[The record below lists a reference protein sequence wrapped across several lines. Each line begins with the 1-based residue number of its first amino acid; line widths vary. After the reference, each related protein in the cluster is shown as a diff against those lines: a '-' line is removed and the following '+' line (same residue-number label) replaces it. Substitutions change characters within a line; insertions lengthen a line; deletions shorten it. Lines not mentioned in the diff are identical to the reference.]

1 MRTSFKPLRANT
13 TRNFCHFFQVLS
25 CRNAAHSCSD
35 SFGEWVV
42 LGSGW
47 CWTATWA
54 DGGFWGCLCRETTAE
69 LFSFSGLRIHPF
81 VSDKHVWKFG
91 LFLDMSCPLVQHE
104 VRLMFPVVVVGF
116 VLASWGKQHLFCDYW
131 SGVAP
136 HPMICMASIFPAIKF
151 QVSLPICARKGQ
163 VITLSRKRN
172 QQQTPYSLMSSR
184 FRRWRSQFVFI

>member
-1 MRTSFKPLRANT
+1 MRTSLEPLRANT
-13 TRNFCHFFQVLS
+13 TCNFYHFFQVLC

-69 LFSFSGLRIHPF
+69 LFSFIGLLIHPF
-81 VSDKHVWKFG
+81 VSDKYVWKFV

-104 VRLMFPVVVVGF
+104 VRLMFPVVVMGSRQTAFILQLLIRGRTPYDDLHGF
-116 VLASWGKQHLFCDYW
+116 HFS
-131 SGVAP
+131 SN
-136 HPMICMASIFPAIKF
+136 SISRLSANLCK
-151 QVSLPICARKGQ
+151 CETRKCQ

-172 QQQTPYSLMSSR
+172 QQQTPYSLMSCR